1 MNPDIEYEF
10 DKLQTKIDY
19 YAGLIDYLDDCIPCL
34 GELIQMYD
42 EGLEEDE

>member
-1 MNPDIEYEF
+1 MKRSDVETQE
-10 DKLQTKIDY
+10 DLIDY
-19 YAGLIDYLDDCIPCL
+19 YEGLIDYLDDNVPCL